1 MKKVI
6 LFVAFTTLAIAKMF
20 AQTVYENSGIKVEIT
35 GTTGANTNFKI
46 TNKLNCTHRFTLTYN
61 NGAETVSQPINA
73 LDTKQEK
80 IKMITPSFTFT
91 SQAVC
96 GGPFTTVTINSVLP
110 VKITN
115 ITTKLIVTTP
125 KP

>member
-6 LFVAFTTLAIAKMF
+6 LFLAFTMLAVISMF

-35 GTTGANTNFKI
+35 GTTGANTNFRI
-46 TNKLNCTHRFTLTYN
+46 TNKLNCTHHFTLVYN
-61 NGAETVSQPINA
+61 NGSATVSQPING
-73 LDTKQEK
+73 LDFKQEK
-80 IKMITPSFTFT
+80 IKMNSPTFTFT

-96 GGPFTTVTINSVLP
+96 GGPFTTVTINGTLP
-110 VKITN
+110 VKITS
-115 ITTKLIVTTP
+115 IQTKLIVTTP